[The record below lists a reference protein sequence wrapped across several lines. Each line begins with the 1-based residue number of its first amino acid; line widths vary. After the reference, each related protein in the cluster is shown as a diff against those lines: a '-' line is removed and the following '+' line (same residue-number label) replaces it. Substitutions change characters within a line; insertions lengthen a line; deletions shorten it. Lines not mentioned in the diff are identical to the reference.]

1 MTQPGSANCCS
12 GACTSSATSVP
23 SSTRVLGAGDWAMTC
38 PALPLSEHLSPA
50 SRRVPQAWSRD
61 MLRTSGT
68 EMRGGEAV
76 VGGGGSLGEI
86 VGDGGG
92 LGETLGDGGGLGE
105 MVGDVT
111 TRVAWTPRLPPP
123 QRPVIEYVP
132 GRTPDRIVAFVLN
145 LPLPSAVVSTSW
157 F

>member
-1 MTQPGSANCCS
+1 M
-12 GACTSSATSVP
+12 
-23 SSTRVLGAGDWAMTC
+23 
-38 PALPLSEHLSPA
+38 
-50 SRRVPQAWSRD
+50 
-61 MLRTSGT
+61 
-68 EMRGGEAV
+68 
-76 VGGGGSLGEI
+76 VGGGGGLGEM

-105 MVGDVT
+105 MAGDGGGVT